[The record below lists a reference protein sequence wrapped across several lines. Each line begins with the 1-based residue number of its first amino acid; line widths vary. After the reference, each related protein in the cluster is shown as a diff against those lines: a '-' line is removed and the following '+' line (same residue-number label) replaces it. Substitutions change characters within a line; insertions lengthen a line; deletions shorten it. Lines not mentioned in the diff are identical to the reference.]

1 VLEFVRAVSA
11 FLKIAYKLV
20 FSAIVVYI
28 AGGIKRSKRAKG
40 LVGSILEGI
49 LT

>member
-1 VLEFVRAVSA
+1 
-11 FLKIAYKLV
+11 LKIAYKLV

-40 LVGSILEGI
+40 LVALILEGI
-49 LT
+49 LTLGAQ